1 MQARRKL
8 LLGLIAFGALPVPS
22 SLAQQG
28 KVWRLGVLSIRSRPI
43 SLESDVQY
51 GPFLKGLRELGY
63 VEGKNLVIEW
73 RFAHAQYDLLPVLA
87 SELVRLKVDVI
98 AVVNVPVIRA
108 VQDATRTIPIVM
120 LSSSDP
126 IGSGFVS
133 SLARPGG
140 NITGLSN
147 VTADLTSKYLDLL
160 TALLPNA
167 STIAFLLNP
176 ANTAQLV
183 ALKSFQTA
191 ADKLG
196 IRTLG
201 VKATT
206 RQDLDIAFAS
216 AAKEKA
222 AAIIVGNDAVFFEL
236 RQSITD
242 LCFKYRMPSIFAIR
256 AFVDAGGLMSY
267 GYDQSESYRHAATY
281 VDRILK
287 GAKPAD
293 LPVERAATLRLII
306 NRNAAKALGLT
317 IPPQLLVRADE
328 VIE

>member
-1 MQARRKL
+1 MQARRRIL
-8 LLGLIAFGALPVPS
+8 WLIALGALPILS
-22 SLAQQG
+22 SFAQG
-28 KVWRLGVLSIRSRPI
+28 RVWRLGVLSIRARPI

-51 GPFLKGLRELGY
+51 GSFLKGLRELGY

-73 RFAHAQYDLLPVLA
+73 RFAHAQYELLPVLA

-108 VQDATRTIPIVM
+108 AQDATRTIPIVM

-126 IGSGFVS
+126 IGSGFVA

-183 ALKSFQTA
+183 ALKSFRTA
-191 ADKLG
+191 ADRLG

-206 RQDLDIAFAS
+206 RQDLDTAFAS
-216 AAKEKA
+216 AANEKA

-242 LCFKYRMPSIFAIR
+242 LRFKYRMPSIFAIR

-267 GYDQSESYRHAATY
+267 GYDQSENYRHAATY
-281 VDRILK
+281 VDRIFK

-293 LPVERAATLRLII
+293 LPIERAATLRLII